1 MAQQLA
7 DLLRPKTFDEILG
20 QDKIKEIYKKM
31 IEKDDYFS
39 TILYGSPGNGKTTI
53 ASVFCEMSQKK
64 YFIFNASIDNKQT
77 LSNIIDN
84 IVYEKTILLIV
95 DEIHR
100 MNKNI
105 QDFLLPYVEKGNVIL
120 IGLTSEN
127 PYHSVN
133 PAIRS
138 RVLMYEVN
146 NVDNDRLYNIFDMIY
161 EKSDYDTKFSSE
173 VKDYLVKNFY
183 NDIRMLIN
191 ICQACLIIN
200 DDKTSLI
207 SISVLKKAL
216 SSNNLRLDKNS
227 DSYYLLLSGLQKS
240 IRGSDVSAALY
251 YASKLILAND
261 IDSLFRRLIV
271 ICYEDIGLANPNI
284 QSKVLHAYEACK
296 ILGMPESRIV
306 ISNIVIEMSISPK
319 SNSAYLAIDK
329 ALSIAKND
337 NYKYPDN
344 INNTLIMQ
352 NPNIYH
358 YPHDDKD
365 SINSERYIPDRL
377 LNMEFY
383 IPKNSSNYEEILKK
397 RYEYIKKI
405 KNIK

>member
-1 MAQQLA
+1 
-7 DLLRPKTFDEILG
+7 
-20 QDKIKEIYKKM
+20 M

-146 NVDNDRLYNIFDMIY
+146 NVDNDSLYNIFDMIY

-227 DSYYLLLSGLQKS
+227 DSYYLLLSGLQK
-240 IRGSDVSAALY
+240 
-251 YASKLILAND
+251 
-261 IDSLFRRLIV
+261 
-271 ICYEDIGLANPNI
+271 
-284 QSKVLHAYEACK
+284 
-296 ILGMPESRIV
+296 
-306 ISNIVIEMSISPK
+306 
-319 SNSAYLAIDK
+319 
-329 ALSIAKND
+329 
-337 NYKYPDN
+337 KY
-344 INNTLIMQ
+344 TW
-352 NPNIYH
+352 
-358 YPHDDKD
+358 
-365 SINSERYIPDRL
+365 
-377 LNMEFY
+377 F
-383 IPKNSSNYEEILKK
+383 
-397 RYEYIKKI
+397 
-405 KNIK
+405 

>member
-1 MAQQLA
+1 MV
-7 DLLRPKTFDEILG
+7 
-20 QDKIKEIYKKM
+20 YK
-31 IEKDDYFS
+31 
-39 TILYGSPGNGKTTI
+39 
-53 ASVFCEMSQKK
+53 
-64 YFIFNASIDNKQT
+64 
-77 LSNIIDN
+77 
-84 IVYEKTILLIV
+84 
-95 DEIHR
+95 
-100 MNKNI
+100 
-105 QDFLLPYVEKGNVIL
+105 
-120 IGLTSEN
+120 
-127 PYHSVN
+127 
-133 PAIRS
+133 
-138 RVLMYEVN
+138 
-146 NVDNDRLYNIFDMIY
+146 
-161 EKSDYDTKFSSE
+161 
-173 VKDYLVKNFY
+173 
-183 NDIRMLIN
+183 
-191 ICQACLIIN
+191 
-200 DDKTSLI
+200 
-207 SISVLKKAL
+207 
-216 SSNNLRLDKNS
+216 
-227 DSYYLLLSGLQKS
+227 KS